1 MSYEELCKS
10 EYDNSYSLIDRDKI
24 YTEYWWAGNTK
35 NINVKGHQI
44 RIKKVSPRKLAQ
56 NKGNV
61 GLAISSVWALGK
73 ERLTNEVVKNIIFNL
88 SSDEQND
95 LKTLLD
101 SCHLGHLIFS

>member
-44 RIKKVSPRKLAQ
+44 RIKKLVR
-56 NKGNV
+56 GN
-61 GLAISSVWALGK
+61 
-73 ERLTNEVVKNIIFNL
+73 
-88 SSDEQND
+88 
-95 LKTLLD
+95 
-101 SCHLGHLIFS
+101 